1 MTGPESRD
9 MRADAA
15 RVVDTVAA
23 GGVAMFPVDV
33 GYAIVGNSESAIAR
47 IFACKRRSFEKA
59 CGMFSNRDMFLAL
72 ADVGE
77 REAAIVDSVTRK
89 HGLPFSVVV
98 PFKADHAFF
107 SRLSPLTRARS
118 SRGGTIDM
126 LLNAGALHD
135 EVARMSWERGLPILG
150 SSANT
155 SLSGSKYR
163 FADVEAPVRDE
174 ADLALDY
181 GETRY
186 SHPAGMGSSIIA
198 LPGLKPIRRG
208 IMFDRICDI
217 IGDEFGTDPRL
228 LG

>member
-1 MTGPESRD
+1 MTGSESRD
-9 MRADAA
+9 IRADAA
-15 RVVDTVAA
+15 RVIDTVAA
-23 GGVAMFPVDV
+23 GGVAVFPVDV
-33 GYAIVGNSESAIAR
+33 GYAIVGNSETAIAR

-77 REAAIVDSVTRK
+77 RETAIVDSVTRK

-98 PFKADHAFF
+98 PYKTDHAFF
-107 SRLSPLTRARS
+107 SRLSRQTRERS

-163 FADVEAPVRDE
+163 FSDVEAPVRDE

-181 GETRY
+181 GQTRY

-217 IGDEFGTDPRL
+217 IGEEFGTDPRR